1 MEMIDFENEIF
12 TAVATAVRKAHSGT
26 SIKSEYV
33 RSPATFPTVALSEVD
48 NVNVDA
54 LMDSSGLE
62 KYAGLG
68 YRLQVFSNKEGGKK
82 AEAKAIF
89 KTADDI
95 LCGMGF
101 RRRSYS
107 TTPEIYN
114 STIFSIT
121 ATYEGIANK
130 NGVIYNR

>member
-1 MEMIDFENEIF
+1 MIDLENEIF
-12 TAVATAVRKAHSGT
+12 TAVATAVRQAHTGP

-33 RSPATFPTVALSEVD
+33 RSPASFPTVALSEID
-48 NVNVDA
+48 NVNVDS
-54 LMDSSGLE
+54 LMDSSREE

-68 YRLQVFSNKEGGKK
+68 YRLQVFSNKESGKK
-82 AEAKAIF
+82 SEAKAIF
-89 KTADDI
+89 KTADEI

-101 RRRSYS
+101 RRRTYS

-121 ATYEGIANK
+121 ATYEAIADV
-130 NGVIYNR
+130 NGVLYNR